1 MGEITPNKSTL
12 LDNLISTTK
21 LLNYPKI
28 KQLSKEF
35 PKYFVKETAKSELQN
50 VRDTILSAPPESL
63 DTIDITPES
72 IESKIDVRVRA
83 EFRPSVRPAINA
95 AGIILHTALGRA
107 PYAEDAQKAL
117 MNAVRNYCT
126 LAVDV
131 PTGKRGD
138 RYTHVEGLLKYLTGT
153 EAACV
158 VNNNAAA
165 VLLVLNTLAE
175 GREVV
180 ISRGQLIE
188 IGGAFRIPDVMRRS
202 GAIMVEVG
210 TTNRTHLFDYEET
223 INENTA
229 MIQAVHHSNYR
240 IIGFTGEVPLSEL
253 KQLSVKHNIPLVE
266 DIGSG
271 CLIDFTKYGLPPEP
285 MVQDSIKAGADVV
298 TFSGDKILGG
308 PQCGIIVGKKKYI
321 DTIKKNPLC
330 RALRNDKLTYSVLEA
345 TLKLFLD
352 QKTLFEKHPV
362 LHMLTL
368 PVRTIGNRARS
379 FVKKVKPLIDETC
392 DIRVINGESQMGSG
406 SLPAQF
412 IPTKLVALKSKSMTA
427 DELGHKLRMSEPP
440 VFSRITEEQVLL
452 DFRTIHP
459 QEVQALADVVVKAVR
474 NS

>member
-1 MGEITPNKSTL
+1 MPADKNTL

-35 PKYFVKETAKSELQN
+35 PKYYVKEIAKSELQN
-50 VRDTILSAPPESL
+50 IRDIILNTPAESL
-63 DTIDITPES
+63 DAVDISSES
-72 IESKIDVRVRA
+72 IEAKVDMRVRA
-83 EFRPSVRPAINA
+83 EFRPSIRPAINA

-107 PYAEDAQKAL
+107 PFAEAAQEAL

-138 RYTHVEGLLKYLTGT
+138 RYVHVEGLLKYLTGAQ
-153 EAACV
+153 AACV

-175 GREVV
+175 GKEVV
-180 ISRGQLIE
+180 ISRGQLVE
-188 IGGAFRIPDVMRRS
+188 IGGAFRIPDVMHRS
-202 GAIMVEVG
+202 GAVMVEVG
-210 TTNRTHLFDYEET
+210 TTNRTHLYDYEEA
-223 INENTA
+223 INENTG
-229 MIQAVHHSNYR
+229 MVQVVHHSNYR
-240 IIGFTGEVPLSEL
+240 ITGFAGEVPLADL
-253 KQLSVKHNIPLVE
+253 KPLSKKHNIPLVE

-271 CLIDFTKYGLPPEP
+271 CLIDFTHYGLPPEP

-308 PQCGIIVGKKKYI
+308 PQCGIIIGKKTYV
-321 DTIKKNPLC
+321 DRIKKNPLC
-330 RALRNDKLTYSVLEA
+330 RALRSDKLTYSVLEA

-352 QKTLFEKHPV
+352 RKTLFEKHPV

-368 PVRTIGNRARS
+368 QTRTIGNRARS
-379 FVKKVKPLIDETC
+379 FVRKFKPVLGKECEID
-392 DIRVINGESQMGSG
+392 VINGESQMGSG

-412 IPTKLVALKSKSMTA
+412 IPTKLVSLKSKNMSA
-427 DELGHKLRMSEPP
+427 DELGYKLRMSEPP
-440 VFSRITEEQVLL
+440 VFSRITEDRILL

-459 QEVQALADVVVKAVR
+459 REIQTLADVVVEALR
-474 NS
+474 NSRV